1 MPGESWAFFLNQFA
15 ALPVRMDSSGRMPRP
30 PFLCIA
36 NGDAGTP
43 ACRNAMQATVRQRL
57 RFNALINNFIPR

>member
-1 MPGESWAFFLNQFA
+1 MPGESRAFFYSIRGPVPRSSFC
-15 ALPVRMDSSGRMPRP
+15 ALQ
-30 PFLCIA
+30 

-57 RFNALINNFIPR
+57 RFNALINNFIPCQPEFFNLIFR